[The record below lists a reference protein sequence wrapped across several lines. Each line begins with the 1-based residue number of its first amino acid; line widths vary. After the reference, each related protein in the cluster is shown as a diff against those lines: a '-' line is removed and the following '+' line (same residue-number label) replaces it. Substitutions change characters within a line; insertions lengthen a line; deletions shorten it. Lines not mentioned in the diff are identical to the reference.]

1 MITGY
6 TMALLMS
13 TLALPWYSSPE
24 KSNILFHYVFF
35 GRSSIFL
42 CHSTSVLGYLY
53 SSCLAFF
60 WVECED
66 DDNDDDDDARQ
77 ECCCFLLVTDM
88 VCSSH
93 GGWVNAILVHM
104 FPDSSLESPFYLVTL
119 SMTCVSTM
127 ALLMSTLALPWYS
140 SPEKSNILFH
150 YVFFGR
156 SSIFLCHSTSVLG
169 YLYSSCLAFFW
180 VECEDDDNDDDD
192 DARQECCCFL
202 LVTDMVC
209 SSHGGWVNA
218 SE

>member
-1 MITGY
+1 
-6 TMALLMS
+6 MALLMS

-42 CHSTSVLGYLY
+42 S
-53 SSCLAFF
+53 FF

-88 VCSSH
+88 
-93 GGWVNAILVHM
+93 
-104 FPDSSLESPFYLVTL
+104 
-119 SMTCVSTM
+119 
-127 ALLMSTLALPWYS
+127 
-140 SPEKSNILFH
+140 
-150 YVFFGR
+150 
-156 SSIFLCHSTSVLG
+156 VLG